1 MGRAVL
7 FLCAELEFFSDH
19 SEKMEIE
26 LLIINLTNTKE
37 LIMKKYILI
46 ALCFFSLALTSFAQP
61 GYGTELNG
69 NFLVPLGKNA
79 DDYNIGFGAIVG
91 FYYDLTEN
99 FRMALVIGYLRAG
112 INEDKVNGDFTSGGQ
127 QGNVDVSGH
136 VASIPALLSLRLISP
151 GPGMRVYGLLEGGLY
166 TYKTSITG
174 TYTIGSQQTPV
185 DESDFR
191 SEPGLTFGGGVLF
204 PLNEELSVDVVIR
217 YHWINDS
224 EYSDVTTTDGTTL
237 ANSRLLSLGVG
248 VNWFFSLPKP

>member
-1 MGRAVL
+1 
-7 FLCAELEFFSDH
+7 
-19 SEKMEIE
+19 
-26 LLIINLTNTKE
+26 
-37 LIMKKYILI
+37 MKKYLLI
-46 ALCFFSLALTSFAQP
+46 PFIFFNLTISSYAQF

-69 NFLVPLGKNA
+69 NMLVPLGKNA

-99 FRMALVIGYLRAG
+99 FRLALVIGYLRAG
-112 INEDKVNGDFTSGGQ
+112 INEDKVNGDFTSGGE
-127 QGNVDVSGH
+127 QGNVNVSGH
-136 VASIPALLSLRLISP
+136 VAAIPALLSLRFISP
-151 GPGMRVYGLLEGGLY
+151 GPGMRVYGLIEGGLY

-185 DESDFR
+185 DESEFR
-191 SEPGLTFGGGVLF
+191 SEPGAAFGGGAMF

-224 EYSDVTTTDGTTL
+224 EYSDVTTTEGTSL

-248 VNWFFSLPKP
+248 VNWFFPMKKS